1 METSELKKITLDSSY
16 FTFITSCLITSTGST
31 NVLPGRENDR
41 KQVFIKYACVQSL
54 FSKQLS
60 VSIRIHCYNDINEMR
75 SLTFPG
81 KQIEV
86 SAGQPQ
92 FLLMSPCA
100 AAGVAV
106 GGLSFQPRC
115 NLASLGQHWGLHS
128 LITAT
133 VMKC

>member
-1 METSELKKITLDSSY
+1 
-16 FTFITSCLITSTGST
+16 
-31 NVLPGRENDR
+31 
-41 KQVFIKYACVQSL
+41 
-54 FSKQLS
+54 
-60 VSIRIHCYNDINEMR
+60 MR

-106 GGLSFQPRC
+106 GGLSFQPKC

-133 VMKC
+133 VMKCWQLISRDSVGLLDTPSALLRTWMLLISFSMQPDYVIFSLPFSISQLLPS